1 MRKELLV
8 LSGKGGTGK
17 STVAVNLAL
26 SLCRSGHSVGLLDCD
41 LTTPNI
47 PKMLGM
53 GKTKLIADQVI
64 DPIEVMPNLKV
75 MSVGFDASDNQG
87 ILWDG
92 MRIRNIVREL
102 VNGVGWGELDYL
114 IVDMPPGNSD
124 DLMEAI
130 QDLPNA
136 YAVVVMIPSV
146 TAQMDASKLI
156 EVLKLKS
163 IPILGVIENMSKLFG
178 DGLGEEL
185 AVRYEVPFL
194 GKLEFHSEVPKA
206 MANGDNIL
214 NDFSDF
220 VDIVTKLEWGLN
232 RCH

>member
-1 MRKELLV
+1 MRKELLI

-17 STVAVNLAL
+17 STVSVNLAL
-26 SLCRSGHSVGLLDCD
+26 RLCNEGHRVGLLDCD

-53 GKTKLIADQVI
+53 GKVKLIADQVI
-64 DPIEVMPNLKV
+64 DPVVINDNLKV

-92 MRIRNIVREL
+92 SRIRAIVGEL
-102 VNGVGWGELDYL
+102 INGVGWGELDYL
-114 IVDMPPGNSD
+114 IVDMPPGSSD
-124 DLMEAI
+124 DLIEAI
-130 QDLPNA
+130 QDLPNS
-136 YAVVVMIPSV
+136 YAIIVMIPSV

-156 EVLKLKS
+156 KVLKLKD

-185 AVRYEVPFL
+185 ANEYEIPFL
-194 GKLEFHSEVPKA
+194 GKLEFHPEVPKE
-206 MANGDNIL
+206 MARGNNIL
-214 NDFSDF
+214 GEFDDFE
-220 VDIVTKLEWGLN
+220 IVMTKLTWGLN
-232 RCH
+232 VCH